1 MSALRLLNG
10 LKKHGVQVKKA
21 LEKSLMFID
30 ATLNKKPTKSVMI
43 NTSATHNFVLE
54 AEAKNL
60 GLKLKK
66 DVGLMKAVN
75 SKA

>member
-1 MSALRLLNG
+1 
-10 LKKHGVQVKKA
+10 
-21 LEKSLMFID
+21 
-30 ATLNKKPTKSVMI
+30 MI